1 MTVQEYR
8 DFGLNVS
15 ANVSAQVLTS
25 AEALVERCYLKPLR
39 GVLPADDELER
50 GAVMCLAFLYVLESS
65 NTFATRA
72 GAKGTAITSST
83 QASGADMLSAVA
95 ARCRNELEF
104 VAEQYGGHVRSCD
117 DVCQVYFSTNY
128 LTL

>member
-39 GVLPADDELER
+39 GVKPKDYELEETCI
-50 GAVMCLAFLYVLESS
+50 MCLAFLYVLESS

-72 GAKGTAITSST
+72 GAKGTAITAST
-83 QASGADMLSAVA
+83 QASGAEMLNSVA

-104 VAEQYGGHVRSCD
+104 VAEQYGGSVRSCD

>member
-1 MTVQEYR
+1 MTVQDYR

-15 ANVSAQVLTS
+15 ANVSAQVLKS

-39 GVLPADDELER
+39 GVLPADYELER
-50 GAVMCLAFLYVLESS
+50 GALMCLAFLYVMESS

-72 GAKGTAITSST
+72 GAKGTAITAST
-83 QASGADMLSAVA
+83 QASGADSLNAVA

-104 VAEQYGGHVRSCD
+104 VAEQYGGNVRSCD
-117 DVCQVYFSTNY
+117 DVCQIYFSTNY